1 MECEFCKKEFSTK
14 QNLLV
19 HQKKAKYCLE
29 IQGTNNDTYK
39 CEYCE
44 KILTTQQSLNDHQNN
59 SCKLGYKIKYE
70 QEINKMLK
78 QCEQNIAKKDKQC
91 EQKLSEKDKQ
101 CEQKLFEKD
110 KLFEQ
115 KLSEKDKL
123 FEQKLSEKDKLF
135 EQKLSEKDKLFEQK
149 LSEKDKVFEQKL
161 SEKDK
166 LSEQKIA
173 EKNEYILKLE
183 EKIEKYENK
192 FFSMAS
198 EPKTTKNTVVINS
211 ALNLEKENI
220 TKLLDEH
227 MTKDVVSGGQKGL
240 AHMVYEKM
248 LKGPDGKLTYK
259 CVDPSR
265 HNFEF
270 LNSDGIIE
278 KDIKAMKLKN
288 ALILSDIIKKA
299 GETGNKLWTKDDGSI
314 DSDQYTVSFEKVME
328 IICFDREYSKFRSEL
343 SALTF

>member
-14 QNLLV
+14 TNLLV

-29 IQGTNNDTYK
+29 IRGKNNDTYK

-44 KILTTQQSLNDHQNN
+44 KIFTTRQNLNDHQNN

-70 QEINKMLK
+70 QEMNKMLK
-78 QCEQNIAKKDKQC
+78 HYEQNIAKRDKQC

-101 CEQKLFEKD
+101 CEQKIYEKSKQCEQKISD
-110 KLFEQ
+110 MLKHYEQ
-115 KLSEKDKL
+115 KLSEKDK
-123 FEQKLSEKDKLF
+123 QY
-135 EQKLSEKDKLFEQK
+135 
-149 LSEKDKVFEQKL
+149 
-161 SEKDK
+161 
-166 LSEQKIA
+166 EQKIS

-183 EKIEKYENK
+183 EKIDKYENK
-192 FFSMAS
+192 FLSLAS
-198 EPKTTKNTVVINS
+198 EPKTKNTVVINTT
-211 ALNLEKENI
+211 LNLAKENM
-220 TKLLDEH
+220 TRLLDEH

-288 ALILSDIIKKA
+288 ALILADIIKKA
-299 GETGNKLWTKDDGSI
+299 GETGNKLWTKPDGSI

-328 IICFDREYSKFRSEL
+328 IICFDKEYSKFRSEL

>member
-14 QNLLV
+14 TNLSV
-19 HQKKAKYCLE
+19 HQKNAKFCLK

-44 KILTTQQSLNDHQNN
+44 KILTTQQRLNDHQNN
-59 SCKLGYKIKYE
+59 SCKLKNN
-70 QEINKMLK
+70 INY
-78 QCEQNIAKKDKQC
+78 
-91 EQKLSEKDKQ
+91 
-101 CEQKLFEKD
+101 
-110 KLFEQ
+110 EQ

-149 LSEKDKVFEQKL
+149 LSEKDK
-161 SEKDK
+161 

-192 FFSMAS
+192 FLNMAS
-198 EPKTTKNTVVINS
+198 EPKTTKNTVVINT
-211 ALNLEKENI
+211 ALNLEKENV

>member
-1 MECEFCKKEFSTK
+1 MDCEFCKKEFSTK
-14 QNLLV
+14 KNLV
-19 HQKKAKYCLE
+19 YHQKNAKYCLD
-29 IQGTNNDTYK
+29 IQGKNNDTYK

-44 KILTTQQSLNDHQNN
+44 KILTTQQRLNDHQNK
-59 SCKLGYKIKYE
+59 SCKLKNKINYE
-70 QEINKMLK
+70 QENKRIHEEFLLYKKQEKTRLK
-78 QCEQNIAKKDKQC
+78 QF

-101 CEQKLFEKD
+101 Y
-110 KLFEQ
+110 
-115 KLSEKDKL
+115 
-123 FEQKLSEKDKLF
+123 
-135 EQKLSEKDKLFEQK
+135 
-149 LSEKDKVFEQKL
+149 
-161 SEKDK
+161 
-166 LSEQKIA
+166 EQKIS

-183 EKIEKYENK
+183 EKIDKYENK
-192 FFSMAS
+192 FLSLAS
-198 EPKTTKNTVVINS
+198 EPKTKNTVVINTT
-211 ALNLEKENI
+211 LNLAKENV
-220 TKLLDEH
+220 TRLLDEH

-288 ALILSDIIKKA
+288 ALILADIIKKA
-299 GETGNKLWTKDDGSI
+299 GETGNKLWTKPDGSI

-328 IICFDREYSKFRSEL
+328 IICFDKEYSKFRSEL